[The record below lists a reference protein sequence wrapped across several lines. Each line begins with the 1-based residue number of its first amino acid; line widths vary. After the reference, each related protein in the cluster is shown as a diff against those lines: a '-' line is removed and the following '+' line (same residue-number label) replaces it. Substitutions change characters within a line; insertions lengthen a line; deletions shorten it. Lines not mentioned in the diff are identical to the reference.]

1 MRRFALMALAALA
14 LGACSNDST
23 APRQL
28 DLSLEAGAFGTAMTI
43 NGGYEAG
50 LFQERLINGLPDEI
64 KLSDQQKH
72 AIRSLVQAFEAATRT
87 DREALGA
94 ILKEARHAGAAGK
107 SRAEIQEILKT
118 GAAYREKLGAAE
130 RKLVGDIE
138 AVLTE
143 EQRTWIRAHRP
154 TACRP
159 ENFPPLTDAQK
170 SSIHALEAA
179 FRESNRADL
188 EVMRSV
194 MEEVRAAVR
203 GGSSRDEVAAI
214 LRRGAEAATRLAT
227 ARKRLH
233 GDILGVLTPQQRAS
247 RCFPLG

>member
-1 MRRFALMALAALA
+1 MRRIALMALAALA

-23 APRQL
+23 APNQL
-28 DLSLEAGAFGTAMTI
+28 DVSFEAGAFGTAMTM
-43 NGGYEAG
+43 NGGYDAG

-64 KLSDQQKH
+64 KLSDEQKN
-72 AIRSLVQAFEAATRT
+72 AIRSLVQAFEAATRE

-154 TACRP
+154 SACRP

-203 GGSSRDEVAAI
+203 EGKTRDEIAGI
-214 LRRGAEAATRLAT
+214 LRRGAEAANRLAT

-233 GDILGVLTPQQRAS
+233 GDILGVLTPEQRAS